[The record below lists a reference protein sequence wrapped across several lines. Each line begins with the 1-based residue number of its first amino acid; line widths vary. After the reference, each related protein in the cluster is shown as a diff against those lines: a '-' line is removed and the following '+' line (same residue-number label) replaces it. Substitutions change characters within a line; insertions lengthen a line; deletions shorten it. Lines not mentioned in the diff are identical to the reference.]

1 MELRD
6 LALLREL
13 DERGSLAAVARA
25 TRVTPSAV
33 SQRIRLLERTVG
45 LRLTEP
51 VGRGVRLTDA
61 GRLLAAGAIEVA
73 TVVARVEA
81 RLSAYRD
88 GVGGRIDIAALPSA
102 GVVLLPS
109 LIASLGP
116 GIEVRVHDHDVA
128 EADYAALTR
137 DHDLVIGHR
146 MAPTPLPGWRGLRVV
161 DLLREPIDI
170 ALPTAHPLAAEAAV
184 RPADIAGE
192 PWIGVPEGYPFDD
205 LRIAVEAAAGAP
217 FAVVQRVRDNRLVEA
232 LVAAGL
238 GIGMLPRFSTRP
250 GGGIALVPL
259 TGVPTGRTVSAL
271 ARPEVAERAVVG
283 HAIEVLQGCS
293 TAIAHADAGPGG
305 VAEPVSRGGTIF
317 RLP

>member
-33 SQRIRLLERTVG
+33 SQRIRLLERTIG
-45 LRLTEP
+45 LPLTEP
-51 VGRGVRLTDA
+51 IGRGVRLTEA

-73 TVVARVEA
+73 AVVAQVEA
-81 RLSAYRD
+81 RLAAFRD

-109 LIASLGP
+109 LIAALGE
-116 GIEVRVHDHDVA
+116 GVEVRAHDHDVA
-128 EADYAALTR
+128 EADYAALAR

-170 ALPTAHPLAAEAAV
+170 ALPTTHPLAGRAAV
-184 RPADIAGE
+184 RPADIAGQR
-192 PWIGVPEGYPFDD
+192 WIGVPEGYPFDD
-205 LRIAVEAAAGAP
+205 LRLAVEAAAGEP
-217 FAVVQRVRDNRLVEA
+217 FAIVQRVRDNRLVEA
-232 LVAAGL
+232 LVASGV
-238 GIGMLPRFSTRP
+238 GIGMLPRFSTRL
-250 GGGIALVPL
+250 GGGIVLVPL
-259 TGVPTGRTVSAL
+259 AGLPTGRTVSAL
-271 ARPEVAERAVVG
+271 ARRDVAERAVVR
-283 HAIEVLQGCS
+283 HTIELLQQCAAAIVD
-293 TAIAHADAGPGG
+293 ADAHGG
-305 VAEPVSRGGTIF
+305 
-317 RLP
+317 

>member
-13 DERGSLAAVARA
+13 DERGSLTAVARA

-33 SQRIRLLERTVG
+33 SQRIRLLERAVG
-45 LRLTEP
+45 LPLTEP
-51 VGRGVRLTDA
+51 AGRGVRLTEA
-61 GRLLAAGAIEVA
+61 GRVLAAGAIEVA
-73 TVVARVEA
+73 AVVAQVEA
-81 RLSAYRD
+81 RLAAFRD
-88 GVGGRIDIAALPSA
+88 GVGGRIDVAALPSA

-109 LIASLGP
+109 LIAAIGGSG
-116 GIEVRVHDHDVA
+116 EVRVHDHDVA
-128 EADYAALTR
+128 EAAYAALAR

-146 MAPTPLPGWRGLRVV
+146 MAAAPPPDWRGLRVV

-170 ALPTAHPLAAEAAV
+170 AVPAAHPLAAAAAV

-192 PWIGVPEGYPFDD
+192 RWIGVPQGYPFDD
-205 LRIAVEAAAGAP
+205 LRIATEAAAGEP
-217 FAVVQRVRDNRLVEA
+217 FTVVQRVRDNRLVEA

-259 TGVPTGRTVSAL
+259 AGLPTGRTVSAIV
-271 ARPEVAERAVVG
+271 RRDVAERAVVR
-283 HAIEVLQGCS
+283 HALDALQRCAA
-293 TAIAHADAGPGG
+293 AIAGPDSLRGTAG
-305 VAEPVSRGGTIF
+305 
-317 RLP
+317 

>member
-13 DERGSLAAVARA
+13 DERGSLVAVAHA

-33 SQRIRLLERTVG
+33 SQRIRLLERSIG
-45 LRLTEP
+45 LPLTEP
-51 VGRGVRLTDA
+51 IGRGVRLTEA

-73 TVVARVEA
+73 AAVAQVEA
-81 RLSAYRD
+81 RLAAFR
-88 GVGGRIDIAALPSA
+88 GGIGGRIDIAALPSA

-109 LIASLGP
+109 LIASLGE

-128 EADYAALTR
+128 EADYAALAR

-170 ALPTAHPLAAEAAV
+170 ALPSTHPLAARAAV

-192 PWIGVPEGYPFDD
+192 RWIGVPEGYPFDD
-205 LRIAVEAAAGAP
+205 LRLAVEAAAGEP
-217 FAVVQRVRDNRLVEA
+217 FAIVQRVRDNRLVEA

-238 GIGMLPRFSTRP
+238 GIGMLPRFSTRQ
-250 GGGIALVPL
+250 GGGIVLVPL
-259 TGVPTGRTVSAL
+259 GGLPTGRTVSVL
-271 ARPEVAERAVVG
+271 ARRDVAERAVVR
-283 HAIEVLQGCS
+283 HAIEALRRCAA
-293 TAIAHADAGPGG
+293 AIVDADALGG
-305 VAEPVSRGGTIF
+305 
-317 RLP
+317 

>member
-13 DERGSLAAVARA
+13 DERGSLGAVARA

-33 SQRIRLLERTVG
+33 SQRIRLLERSLG
-45 LRLTEP
+45 LPLTEP
-51 VGRGVRLTDA
+51 VGRGVRLTEA

-73 TVVARVEA
+73 AVVAQVEA
-81 RLSAYRD
+81 RLAAFR
-88 GVGGRIDIAALPSA
+88 GGIGGSIDIAVLPSA

-109 LIASLGP
+109 LIAALGD

-170 ALPTAHPLAAEAAV
+170 ALPLSHPLAAAASV
-184 RPADIAGE
+184 RPADLAGQR
-192 PWIGVPEGYPFDD
+192 WIGVPEGYPFDD
-205 LRIAVEAAAGAP
+205 VRIAIEQAAAAS
-217 FAVVQRVRDNRLVEA
+217 FSIVQRVRDNRLVEA

-238 GIGMLPRFSTRP
+238 GIGMLPRFSTQR

-259 TGVPTGRTVSAL
+259 SGLPTGRTVSAL
-271 ARPEVAERAVVG
+271 ARSDVAERAVVR
-283 HAIEVLQGCS
+283 HVLEVLERCAA
-293 TAIAHADAGPGG
+293 AIVEADA
-305 VAEPVSRGGTIF
+305 VEA
-317 RLP
+317 